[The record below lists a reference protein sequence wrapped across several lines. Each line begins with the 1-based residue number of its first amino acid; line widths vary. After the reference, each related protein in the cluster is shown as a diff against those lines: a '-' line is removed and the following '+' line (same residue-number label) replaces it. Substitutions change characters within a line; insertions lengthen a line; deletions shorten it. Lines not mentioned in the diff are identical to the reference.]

1 MNQNELLIQNTA
13 VHDQFSLADFMS
25 ADKQLILGQWNL
37 MGSYQVGI
45 TEMIKLGYAL
55 GNLESS
61 VGRVRGALL
70 KADDTVLKGKWKVT
84 VSDISGTTLVPRWF
98 ESTSDL
104 MNQGLTDMTKRIPMT
119 ASGIRVRRERV
130 INLYFEPETADLVNY
145 AKSDLLMSITRYS
158 L

>member
-1 MNQNELLIQNTA
+1 MQNELMIQNTA
-13 VHDQFSLADFMS
+13 VHDQFTLADFMS

-45 TEMIKLGYAL
+45 TELIKLGYGL

-61 VGRVRGALL
+61 VGRVRGAML
-70 KADDTVLKGKWKVT
+70 TVGDVVIKGRWKIT

-98 ESTSDL
+98 ESTADL
-104 MNQGLTDMTKRIPMT
+104 MNQGASDMTKRIPMT
-119 ASGIRVRRERV
+119 ASGIRARRERL
-130 INLYFEPETADLVNY
+130 INLYFEPESADLINY
-145 AKSDLLMSITRYS
+145 AKSDLIMSITRYS